1 MLLVDGK
8 ELILSYIIGAGGFAA
23 ELYTWLEADN
33 LHEGI
38 SAFVTETA
46 YAGSHDVGFT
56 KLPVLTLA
64 EVPRNQE
71 YYLGISDPILKR
83 KFFEQLSAIGW
94 NALQFISKNAIVS
107 VHSHIGQGAVICPF
121 TTISPLSVLG
131 KLTTI
136 NCHSGVG
143 HHARIGDFSTLLGQ
157 NSVNGHAVVGDY
169 CTLGSGAQILPRCKI
184 GNGSTVGIGS
194 VVISNIKD
202 NQTVFGNPAKKII
215 F

>member
-1 MLLVDGK
+1 M
-8 ELILSYIIGAGGFAA
+8 SYIIGAGGFAA

-33 LHEGI
+33 LHKGI
-38 SAFVTETA
+38 SAFVTEAA

-56 KLPVLTLA
+56 QLPVLTLA
-64 EVPRNQE
+64 EVPRNQD

-94 NALQFISKNAIVS
+94 NPLQFISKHSIVS
-107 VHSHIGQGAVICPF
+107 AHSHIGQGVVICPF

-131 KLTTI
+131 KFTTI

-143 HHARIGDFSTLLGQ
+143 HHSKIGDFSTLLGG
-157 NSVNGHAVVGDY
+157 NSVNGHVIVGEN
-169 CTLGSGAQILPRCKI
+169 CTLGCGAQILPKRKI
-184 GNGSTVGIGS
+184 SNNATIGIGS
-194 VVISNIKD
+194 IVVSNVKD
-202 NQTVFGNPAKKII
+202 GQTVFGNPAKKL